1 MYVRVPLE
9 DGGSFVVESA
19 DVGQGAVRVARGDRA
34 VATSAETFERSLGTV
49 RQVAQTLVD
58 KISGISVAPDR
69 IRAEFGI
76 TLSVESGF
84 VVAKGRGEANF
95 VIELEWSKEAHAHAN
110 SSTSPEPG
118 EGPDKPT
125 MP

>member
-9 DGGSFVVESA
+9 GGGSFVVESA
-19 DVGQGAVRVARGDRA
+19 DGPGAVRVARGDRA
-34 VATSAETFERSLGTV
+34 VATSAETFEHSLGTV
-49 RQVAQTLVD
+49 RQVAQTLLD
-58 KISGISVAPDR
+58 KISGISVVPDR

-95 VIELEWSKEAHAHAN
+95 VIELEWSREAHPN

-125 MP
+125 TP